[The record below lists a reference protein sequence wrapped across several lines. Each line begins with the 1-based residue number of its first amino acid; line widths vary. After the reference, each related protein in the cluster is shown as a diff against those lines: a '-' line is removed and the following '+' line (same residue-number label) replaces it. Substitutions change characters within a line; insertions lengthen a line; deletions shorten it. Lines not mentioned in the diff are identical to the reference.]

1 MWKLRPLFR
10 PDTLITVLLTCSFLS
25 MVRVLWDR
33 FTFVAAAMTTVIG
46 CVVNTRRTVD
56 SLVRLYYSYVR
67 IVHCTKKILIYYVRT
82 IRTLVSYI
90 VHVLRYVRIIRTF
103 VLFVRSYHILYMYY
117 VSLFIHTFISYVC
130 T

>member
-10 PDTLITVLLTCSFLS
+10 PSTLITVLLACSFLS
-25 MVRVLWDR
+25 IVRVLWDR

-46 CVVNTRRTVD
+46 CVVNIRDELSTCWYVCIIRTFA
-56 SLVRLYYSYVR
+56 SY
-67 IVHCTKKILIYYVRT
+67 IVPKKKLIYYVRT

-103 VLFVRSYHILYMYY
+103 VLFVRSYHILYMHY
-117 VSLFIHTFISYVC
+117 VSLFIHTFIS
-130 T
+130 